1 MFWRFVYGPLM
12 TDQAFLVLALRASNM
27 AALLAI
33 LFTLLLLGKSLL
45 DFSQTGPPMARE
57 VLRHYR
63 GVLVLSLG
71 RLALA
76 AFLVANLLAL
86 PGGLAYLLGL
96 VVFGLPYHPGAAALA
111 SLLSLAL
118 LAFFQFCRV
127 LHDSPGVIAASSHY
141 AMPRFY
147 PLWERLSPARLARM
161 ALLARLAY
169 SGWVI
174 LGAAALWWQGAVYSA
189 LGLAMLHGLAQLV
202 YRAWI
207 EESEPLPLLPLL
219 PSPAGTPGKRRNL
232 LMIGSDTLRADRLG
246 HAGYRRALTPNLDR
260 LAERGAV
267 LTQCYVP
274 CARTA
279 PSLLS
284 LFTGTWP
291 HSHGVRDNF
300 VSDAERVL
308 TPAALPQLLAEA
320 GYQTAAVGD
329 WAASDLSKFDLGF
342 AALDVPA
349 DQWNL
354 KFLLRQGPKDIRL
367 FLSLFLGNRIGKFF
381 LEEIYYLGGVP
392 LTRQLGL
399 RARRM
404 LERLG
409 EDERPFFLNVFMAST
424 HPPFASEYPYYTM
437 YADPNYRGPSKFAM
451 AKLTD
456 PFEIIRRQGEPREE
470 FDLEQILDLY
480 DGCVKS
486 FDDELGR
493 ILGYLE
499 ASSLARDTLVVV
511 YSDHGMEF
519 FEHETWGQGNSA
531 IGDFSARIPM
541 VLAGPSLPAATRLDG
556 VTRSID
562 LAPTLLDLLG
572 LPPAPTMEGVSL
584 ADALKGGALPEL
596 PAFYETGIWLTTLP
610 GTPDGH
616 LSYPGILELLD
627 VPDLASGALAI
638 KLEYQRQVVAAKD
651 RSIRLGRWK
660 LVYQP
665 LEGGKLLRLY
675 DLETD
680 PDCRRDLSSARAEIT
695 DRLWGLLQA
704 WMASAQAAPLPCQ
717 YRNGTRGS

>member
-1 MFWRFVYGPLM
+1 M
-12 TDQAFLVLALRASNM
+12 TDFDFLALILRASNM
-27 AALLAI
+27 AALVASV
-33 LFTLLLLGKSLL
+33 FTLLLLGKSLL
-45 DFSQTGPPMARE
+45 DFSQTGPPLGRE

-63 GVLVLSLG
+63 LVLALSLG

-76 AFLVANLLAL
+76 AFLLANLLAL
-86 PGGLAYLLGL
+86 PGVLAYTVGLALSGLAYQPAG
-96 VVFGLPYHPGAAALA
+96 AALA
-111 SLLSLAL
+111 SLFSLATL
-118 LAFFQFCRV
+118 VFLQFCRV
-127 LHDSPGVIAASSHY
+127 LHDTPGVIVASSHY

-147 PLWERLSPARLARM
+147 PLWERLSPARLKRWSGT
-161 ALLARLAY
+161 ARLLYYGWMA
-169 SGWVI
+169 SGV
-174 LGAAALWWQGAVYSA
+174 AALFWQGAVYAA
-189 LGLAMLHGLAQLV
+189 LGLLLLHGLAQLI
-202 YRAWI
+202 YRGLV
-207 EESEPLPLLPLL
+207 EEGEPLPL
-219 PSPAGTPGKRRNL
+219 PAAPPRQRPNL
-232 LMIGSDTLRADRLG
+232 LMIGSDTLRVDRLG

-260 LAERGAV
+260 LAGRGAV
-267 LTQCYVP
+267 LTHCYVP

-284 LFTGTWP
+284 LFTGAWP

-300 VSDAERVL
+300 VSDEESRLNLA
-308 TPAALPQLLAEA
+308 TLPSLLAEA

-329 WAASDLSKFDLGF
+329 WAASDLGKFDLGF
-342 AALDVPA
+342 ETLDVPA

-354 KFLLRQGPKDIRL
+354 KFLMRQGPKDIRL
-367 FLSLFLGNRIGKFF
+367 FLSLFLGNRIGKYF

-409 EDERPFFLNVFMAST
+409 ANEQPFFLNVFMAST
-424 HPPFASEYPYYTM
+424 HPPFASDHPYYTM
-437 YADPNYRGPSKFAM
+437 YADPAYRGPSKFAM
-451 AKLTD
+451 AKLTE

-486 FDDELGR
+486 FDDELGH
-493 ILGYLE
+493 ILDYLE
-499 ASSLARDTLVVV
+499 ASGLARDTLVVV

-531 IGDFSARIPM
+531 IGDFSARIPVVM
-541 VLAGPSLPAATRLDG
+541 AGPSLPAATRLDG

-572 LPPAPTMEGVSL
+572 LPPALTMEGTSL
-584 ADALKGGALPEL
+584 AGALRGGLLPEL

-627 VPDLASGALAI
+627 IPDLASGTLAI
-638 KLEYQRQVVAAKD
+638 KREYQGRVIAAKD
-651 RSIRLGRWK
+651 RMIRLGRWK

-665 LEGGKLLRLY
+665 LEDGKLLRLY
-675 DLETD
+675 DIESD
-680 PDCRRDLSSARAEIT
+680 PGCRRDLSSEQVEVTAN
-695 DRLWGLLQA
+695 LWGLLQA
-704 WMASAQAAPLPCQ
+704 WLEKAPPAPP
-717 YRNGTRGS
+717 R

>member
-1 MFWRFVYGPLM
+1 M
-12 TDQAFLVLALRASNM
+12 TDSFFLVLALRASNM
-27 AALLAI
+27 AALVAI
-33 LFTLLLLGKSLL
+33 LFTLPLLGKSLL
-45 DFSQTGPPMARE
+45 DFSQTGPPMGRE
-57 VLRHYR
+57 ILRHYR
-63 GVLVLSLG
+63 ALLALSLG
-71 RLALA
+71 RLGLA
-76 AFLVANLLAL
+76 AFLLANLLAL
-86 PGGLAYLLGL
+86 PGVVAYLLGL
-96 VVFGLPYHPGAAALA
+96 VLSGLPYHPAVAAAA
-111 SLLSLAL
+111 ALLSLAVL
-118 LAFFQFCRV
+118 VFFQFCRV

-147 PLWERLSPARLARM
+147 PLWERLSPARLAR
-161 ALLARLAY
+161 AAFLARLAY
-169 SGWVI
+169 SGWVL

-189 LGLAMLHGLAQLV
+189 LGLVMLHGLAQLL

-207 EESEPLPLLPLL
+207 EESEPLPL
-219 PSPAGTPGKRRNL
+219 PAGTPGKRPNL

-260 LAERGAV
+260 LAARGAA

-300 VSDAERVL
+300 VGDAQSGLNR
-308 TPAALPQLLAEA
+308 AALPRLLAEA

-342 AALDVPA
+342 TTLDVPA

-392 LTRQLGL
+392 LTRHLGL

-437 YADPNYRGPSKFAM
+437 YADPDYRGPSKFAM
-451 AKLTD
+451 AKLAD

-493 ILGYLE
+493 ILDYLE
-499 ASSLARDTLVVV
+499 QSGLARDTVVVV

-584 ADALKGGALPEL
+584 VDALRGGALPEL

-627 VPDLASGALAI
+627 VPDLASGTLAV
-638 KLEYQRQVVAAKD
+638 KPRYQQQVIAAKD
-651 RSIRLGRWK
+651 RSVRSGRWK

-665 LEGGKLLRLY
+665 LQDGKLLRLY
-675 DLETD
+675 DLESD
-680 PDCRRDLSSARAEIT
+680 PDCRRDLSGEQAEVT
-695 DRLWGLLQA
+695 ASLWGLLQA
-704 WMASAQAAPLPCQ
+704 WMERAPETPP
-717 YRNGTRGS
+717 R